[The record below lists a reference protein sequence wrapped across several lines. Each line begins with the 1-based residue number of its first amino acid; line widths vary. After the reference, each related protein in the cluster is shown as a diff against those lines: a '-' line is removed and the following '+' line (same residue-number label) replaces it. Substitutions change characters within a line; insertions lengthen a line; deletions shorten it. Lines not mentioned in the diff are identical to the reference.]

1 MCLLAA
7 RMRRQARGN
16 AAAAIAAFDN
26 WCAFWVLC
34 GLSENPIIYN
44 YAKVKSEAKRGVC

>member
-1 MCLLAA
+1 
-7 RMRRQARGN
+7 MRRQARGN